1 METKD
6 AEGRTSGSSRIHL
19 QKLPIAGLL
28 SAELELLAL
37 AFASPSGAANHL
49 EGMKTVTFR
58 ILPQQTTT
66 SMRALLAGSSIAALA
81 LVVPATAAHAQT
93 AQAAQTVQVVQT
105 AQAGATAPS
114 GDQGQVGTDQS
125 DAPGIVVTG
134 VRASL
139 QSAERIK
146 RNAPQIVDSI
156 VAEDIGKLP
165 DRNIAE
171 ALQRISGIQIQRQYG
186 EGSSV
191 QIRGLT
197 QVRTE
202 LNGRDIFT
210 AGTGGGDSTSPP
222 GTLSLEDVPSELLAG
237 IDVYKN
243 PSSDLIEDQLSGTIN
258 LRTRKP
264 FDFDGFKISAAV
276 GNTYYDLVKTS
287 KPSGSLL
294 VSDRWDTGI
303 GEIGV
308 LLSASYQKTAF
319 RQDTISTEPF
329 NTLDTS
335 VNAAGVPNTPADY
348 AAAQSLGRLGQTTT
362 LAHGTGIGEVYG
374 DRRRFGLDA
383 SVQWKPSETLEFTG
397 EIFRN
402 DYKFRFDDY
411 SYFAEPNGTQMSP
424 VPGAAFTFAPNGDVR
439 SGTYQNI
446 ALAANTSLET
456 RHSITTDYSLNAKW
470 KPTPHLTVTAD
481 LQYIDSTT
489 KDERSIIGLNGS
501 GDGTLVQNIT
511 GSAPAFSITTPE
523 GATNASSYN
532 AAFYLDDLN
541 HARAKDKSG
550 RIDAEYQFDDGILKS
565 IKGGFRYS
573 DRSNAVSDTGYRYTQ
588 LSSVPTDLEVVSLD
602 DFFRGSESVPSQ
614 GLFFSR
620 NTTLNYAATLST
632 LGIASAVPYLP
643 SGTSAQSQTT
653 YAGYL
658 AAFFKF
664 DQLPVPIDG
673 NVGVR
678 YVRTQESTM
687 GYYQQTDLVT
697 APDGTQSSGNTTAS
711 LVDFKSSY
719 GSWLPSLNLRAHL
732 TDNLQLRF
740 AASKNISRP
749 TLDQLNPALTI
760 TEPGRAQINQE
771 HDTTGGNPTLKPM
784 KSTNLDVSA
793 EWYFSR
799 TGSLT
804 AAGFYKDIK
813 NYIQTGISNRNVTFT
828 DGVTAT
834 YNVTSYSNAA
844 DAKVKGVEV
853 AYQQFFDFLPGVLK
867 GLGVQANVT
876 YVDSKAP
883 SPATEGP
890 VHDVTLEGLSKY
902 NYNLIGIYQKG
913 KISARVAYNWRSKF
927 LLTTS
932 GNGSGNL
939 PVFEKAFGQLD
950 ASVTYDVT
958 PHFSLTVQGVNLA
971 NTMTSTYYG
980 LETRPRDAILNDR
993 QISGVARITF

>member
-1 METKD
+1 M
-6 AEGRTSGSSRIHL
+6 TSLNAWNLRASR
-19 QKLPIAGLL
+19 LL
-28 SAELELLAL
+28 LGCSAL
-37 AFASPSGAANHL
+37 AVFAAGNAN
-49 EGMKTVTFR
+49 
-58 ILPQQTTT
+58 
-66 SMRALLAGSSIAALA
+66 
-81 LVVPATAAHAQT
+81 AQT
-93 AQAAQTVQVVQT
+93 AAPASTDGGASAATP
-105 AQAGATAPS
+105 A
-114 GDQGQVGTDQS
+114 
-125 DAPGIVVTG
+125 DAIVVTG

-139 QSAERIK
+139 QSAQNIK
-146 RNAPQIVDSI
+146 RNSSQIVDSI

-171 ALQRISGIQIQRQYG
+171 SLQRISGIQIQRQYG

-210 AGTGGGDSTSPP
+210 ASAAGEGTSPA
-222 GTLSLEDVPSELLAG
+222 GTFSLEDMPSELLAG

-264 FDFDGFKISAAV
+264 FDFNGFKIAASV
-276 GNTYYDLVKTS
+276 GNTYYDLVKKS
-287 KPSGSLL
+287 KPSASLL

-308 LLSASYQKTAF
+308 LVSASYQRTAF

-335 VNAAGVPNTPADY
+335 LKSDGTPNNPADY
-348 AAAQSLGRLGQTTT
+348 AAASTLGRLDQTTT

-383 SVQWKPSETLEFTG
+383 SVQWKPTDTLELTG
-397 EIFRN
+397 EVFRN

-411 SYFAEPNGTQMSP
+411 SYFAEPAGAQMSP
-424 VPGAAFTFAPNGDVR
+424 EPGAAFTFAPNGDVI
-439 SGTYQNI
+439 SGTYNNI

-456 RHSITTDYSLNAKW
+456 RHSRTTDYSLNAKW
-470 KPTPHLTVTAD
+470 KPTDRLTITAD
-481 LQYIDSTT
+481 GQYVDAKTQ
-489 KDERSIIGLNGS
+489 DVRSIIGLNGV
-501 GDGTLVQNIT
+501 GDGTLVQDIS
-511 GSAPAFSITTPE
+511 GSTPAFSITTPE
-523 GATNASSYN
+523 GVTNPASYN
-532 AAFYLDDLN
+532 AGFYLDDLN
-541 HARAKDKSG
+541 HARAKDKAV
-550 RIDAEYQFDDGILKS
+550 RLDAEYKFDGLLQS
-565 IKGGFRYS
+565 IKAGFRYA
-573 DRSNAVSDTGYRYTQ
+573 DRSNVFSDTGYRYVGLATA
-588 LSSVPTDLEVVSLD
+588 PTDTEVVDLG
-602 DFFRGSESVPSQ
+602 DFFHGDASIPSE

-620 NTTLNYAATLST
+620 NTTLSYSDTLAS
-632 LGIASAVPYLP
+632 LGISSPATYLP
-643 SGTSAQSQTT
+643 SGTSTQSQKT
-653 YAGYL
+653 YAGYV
-658 AAFFKF
+658 AAFFKA

-678 YVRTQESTM
+678 FVRTQQAVT
-687 GYYQQTDLVT
+687 GYYQQTDLIT
-697 APDGTQSSGNTTAS
+697 ASDGSQSTGATTSS
-711 LVDFKSSY
+711 LVDFANSY
-719 GSWLPSLNLRAHL
+719 NSWLPSLNLRAHL
-732 TDNLQLRF
+732 TDKLQLRF

-749 TLDQLNPALTI
+749 SLSQLNPALTI
-760 TEPGRAQINQE
+760 TEPGKAQINQE
-771 HDTTGGNPTLKPM
+771 HDTTGGNPYLKPM

-813 NYIQTGISNRNVTFT
+813 NYIQTGISARDVTFS

-844 DAKVKGVEV
+844 DAKVKGFELS
-853 AYQQFFDFLPGVLK
+853 YQQFFDFLPGALK
-867 GLGVQANVT
+867 GLGLQANFT

-890 VHDVTLEGLSKY
+890 VHDVSLEGLSKY
-902 NYNLIGIYQKG
+902 NYNIVGIYERG
-913 KISARVAYNWRSKF
+913 KISARLAYNWRSQF
-927 LLTTS
+927 LVTTS

-939 PVFEKAFGQLD
+939 PVFEKPFGQMD
-950 ASVTYDVT
+950 ASITFNVT
-958 PHFSLTVQGVNLA
+958 PHFALTLNGVNLL

-980 LETRPRDAILNDR
+980 IKTRPRDAIVNDR
-993 QISGVARITF
+993 QISGVAKITF

>member
-1 METKD
+1 MVDSGISLSRQVRRGLTGASLVALAAGLPVAAIAQTAPD
-6 AEGRTSGSSRIHL
+6 QPTSLQAQAGGGATASSGS
-19 QKLPIAGLL
+19 QD
-28 SAELELLAL
+28 
-37 AFASPSGAANHL
+37 
-49 EGMKTVTFR
+49 
-58 ILPQQTTT
+58 QTTT
-66 SMRALLAGSSIAALA
+66 
-81 LVVPATAAHAQT
+81 P
-93 AQAAQTVQVVQT
+93 
-105 AQAGATAPS
+105 GADDSTAP
-114 GDQGQVGTDQS
+114 T
-125 DAPGIVVTG
+125 IVVTG

-139 QSAERIK
+139 RSAEAIK
-146 RNAPQIVDSI
+146 RNASQIVDSI

-243 PSSDLIEDQLSGTIN
+243 PSADMIEDQLGGTID

-264 FDFDGFKISAAV
+264 FDFNGFKASASV
-276 GNTYYDLVKTS
+276 SNTYYDLVRKS
-287 KPSGSLL
+287 EPSASLL
-294 VSDRWDTGI
+294 VSDRWNTGI

-308 LLSASYQKTAF
+308 LVSASYQRTAF

-335 VNAAGVPNTPADY
+335 VDANGNPVTPADY
-348 AAAQSLGRLGQTTT
+348 AAAVALGRLGQTTT

-383 SVQWKPSETLEFTG
+383 SVQWRPSDTLEFTG
-397 EIFRN
+397 EVFRN

-411 SYFAEPNGTQMSP
+411 SYFAEPSGAQMAP
-424 VPGAAFTFAPNGDVR
+424 VPGAPFTFAPNGDVQ
-439 SGTYQNI
+439 SGTYQDI

-456 RHSITTDYSLNAKW
+456 RHSRTTDYSLHAKW
-470 KPTPHLTVTAD
+470 NPTAHLTVTAD
-481 LQYIDSTT
+481 GQYIDSTT
-489 KDERSIIGLNGS
+489 QDTRSIIGLNGS
-501 GDGTLVQNIT
+501 GDGTLVQTIT
-511 GSAPAFSITTPE
+511 GPEPSFSITTPE
-523 GATNASSYN
+523 GATNPASYN

-541 HARAKDKSG
+541 HARAKDKTG
-550 RIDAEYQFDDGILKS
+550 RIDAEYKFDNGFLTS
-565 IKGGFRYS
+565 IKAGFRYS
-573 DRSNAVSDTGYRYTQ
+573 DRSNTVSDTGYRYTQ
-588 LSSVPTDLEVVSLD
+588 LSSVPTDLDVVSLN
-602 DFFRGSESVPSQ
+602 DFFRGDASIPSE

-620 NTTLNYAATLST
+620 NTTLSYADTLAT
-632 LGIASAVPYLP
+632 LGIATSAPYLP
-643 SGTSAQSQTT
+643 SGTSAQSQKTT
-653 YAGYL
+653 AGYVM
-658 AAFFKF
+658 AYFKA

-678 YVRTQESTM
+678 FVRTQESAS

-697 APDGTQSSGNTTAS
+697 APDGSQSTGNTTS
-711 LVDFKSSY
+711 TLVDFGSSY
-719 GSWLPSLNLRAHL
+719 TSWLPSLNLRAHL
-732 TDNLQLRF
+732 TNKLQLRF
-740 AASKNISRP
+740 AASKNIARP

-760 TEPGRAQINQE
+760 TEPGKAQINQE
-771 HDTTGGNPTLKPM
+771 HDTSGGNPYLKPM
-784 KSTNLDVSA
+784 KSTNLDLSA

-804 AAGFYKDIK
+804 AAVFYKDIK
-813 NYIQTGISNRNVTFT
+813 DYIQTGISDRDVTFT

-834 YNVTSYSNAA
+834 YSVTSYSNAA
-844 DAKVKGVEV
+844 KAKVKGAEV
-853 AYQQFFDFLPGVLK
+853 AYQQFFDFLPGALK
-867 GLGVQANVT
+867 GLGMQANFT
-876 YVDSKAP
+876 YVDSQAP

-890 VHDVTLEGLSKY
+890 VHDVSLEGLSKY
-902 NYNLIGIYQKG
+902 NYNLVGIYERG
-913 KISARVAYNWRSKF
+913 KLSARVAYNWRSKF

-939 PVFEKAFGQLD
+939 PVFEKPFGQID
-950 ASVTYDVT
+950 ASITYDVT
-958 PHFSLTVQGVNLA
+958 PHFSLTLQGVNLA

-980 LETRPRDAILNDR
+980 IETRPRDAIINDR

>member
-1 METKD
+1 M
-6 AEGRTSGSSRIHL
+6 TSLTAWNLRASW
-19 QKLPIAGLL
+19 LL
-28 SAELELLAL
+28 LGCSA
-37 AFASPSGAANHL
+37 
-49 EGMKTVTFR
+49 V
-58 ILPQQTTT
+58 
-66 SMRALLAGSSIAALA
+66 ALLVSGNAN
-81 LVVPATAAHAQT
+81 
-93 AQAAQTVQVVQT
+93 AQAAASTDGGASAATT
-105 AQAGATAPS
+105 ADT
-114 GDQGQVGTDQS
+114 
-125 DAPGIVVTG
+125 IVVTG

-139 QSAERIK
+139 QSAQNIK
-146 RNAPQIVDSI
+146 RNSPQIVDSI

-171 ALQRISGIQIQRQYG
+171 SLQRISGIQVQRTYG

-210 AGTGGGDSTSPP
+210 ASAAGEGTSPA
-222 GTLSLEDVPSELLAG
+222 GTFSLEDMPSELLAG

-264 FDFDGFKISAAV
+264 FDFNGFKIAASV
-276 GNTYYDLVKTS
+276 GNTYYDLVKKS
-287 KPSGSLL
+287 KPSASLL

-308 LLSASYQKTAF
+308 LVSASYQRTAF

-335 VNAAGVPNTPADY
+335 LKADGTPNNPADY
-348 AAAQSLGRLGQTTT
+348 AAASTLGRLDQTTT

-383 SVQWKPSETLEFTG
+383 SVQWKPTDTLELTG
-397 EIFRN
+397 EVFRN

-411 SYFAEPNGTQMSP
+411 SYFAEPAGAQMSP
-424 VPGAAFTFAPNGDVR
+424 EPGAPFTFAPNGDVI
-439 SGTYQNI
+439 SGTYNNI

-456 RHSITTDYSLNAKW
+456 RHSRTTDYSLNAKW
-470 KPTPHLTVTAD
+470 KPTDRLTITAD
-481 LQYIDSTT
+481 GQYVDAKTQ
-489 KDERSIIGLNGS
+489 DVRSIIGLNGV
-501 GDGTLVQNIT
+501 GDGTLVQDIS
-511 GSAPAFSITTPE
+511 GSTPAFSITTPE
-523 GATNASSYN
+523 GTTNLASYN
-532 AAFYLDDLN
+532 AGFYLDDLN
-541 HARAKDKSG
+541 HARAKDKAV
-550 RIDAEYQFDDGILKS
+550 RLDAEYKFDGILQSVKA
-565 IKGGFRYS
+565 GFRYA
-573 DRSNAVSDTGYRYTQ
+573 DRSNVFSDTGYRYVGLATA
-588 LSSVPTDLEVVSLD
+588 PTNTEVVDLS
-602 DFFRGSESVPSQ
+602 DFFHGDASIPSE

-620 NTTLNYAATLST
+620 DTTLSYSATLAS
-632 LGIASAVPYLP
+632 LGIPSAAAYLP
-643 SGTSAQSQTT
+643 SGTSTQSQKT
-653 YAGYL
+653 YAGYV
-658 AAFFKF
+658 AAFFKV

-678 YVRTQESTM
+678 FVRTQQAVT
-687 GYYQQTDLVT
+687 GYYQQTNLIT
-697 APDGTQSSGNTTAS
+697 APDGSQTTGDTTSSLT
-711 LVDFKSSY
+711 DFSNSY
-719 GSWLPSLNLRAHL
+719 NSWLPSLNLRAHL
-732 TDNLQLRF
+732 TDKLQLRF

-749 TLDQLNPALTI
+749 SLSQLNPALTI
-760 TEPGRAQINQE
+760 TEPGKAQINQE
-771 HDTTGGNPTLKPM
+771 HDTSGGNPYLKPM

-813 NYIQTGISNRNVTFT
+813 NYIQTGISSRDVTFD

-844 DAKVKGVEV
+844 DAKVKGFELS
-853 AYQQFFDFLPGVLK
+853 YQQFFDFLPGALK
-867 GLGVQANVT
+867 GLGLQANFT

-890 VHDVTLEGLSKY
+890 VHDVSLEGLSKY
-902 NYNLIGIYQKG
+902 NYNIIGIYERG
-913 KISARVAYNWRSKF
+913 KISARVAYNWRSQF
-927 LLTTS
+927 LVTTS

-939 PVFEKAFGQLD
+939 PVFEKPFGQMD
-950 ASVTYDVT
+950 ASITFNVT
-958 PHFSLTVQGVNLA
+958 PHFALTLNGVNLL

-980 LETRPRDAILNDR
+980 IKTRPRDAIVNDR
-993 QISGVARITF
+993 QISGVAKITF